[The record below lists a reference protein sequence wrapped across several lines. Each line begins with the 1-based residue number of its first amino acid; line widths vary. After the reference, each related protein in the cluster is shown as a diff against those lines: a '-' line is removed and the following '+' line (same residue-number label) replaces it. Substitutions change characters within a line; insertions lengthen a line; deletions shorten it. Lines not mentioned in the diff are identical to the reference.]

1 MTASPARRG
10 FALPVTIVMMAV
22 VAIIVAAVGGFV
34 SNAARQT
41 RIHLARTR
49 CRLAAQSAL
58 EQAKVEIQAGFSAY
72 AGGSG
77 AATVKIDPRQAE
89 VYNWFDTV
97 SADRR
102 TIGAPAEKAI
112 TLTDPADGVNGCRV
126 RVAIGRYVE
135 HAHNSSLAIVPVVA
149 TAAFAYPDGLEVTAT
164 IQERVVFGTGQSP
177 VFDYA
182 YFVNNYG
189 WMNGSTITINGDMR
203 ANGNVSLSGS
213 TVNGRVWAAANDE
226 LNVIG
231 RITLSSS
238 PKIRDLAS
246 YRSSAGRRARPDIA
260 DYDTPG
266 AYDAPLQGGTIRRP
280 TYYPGEYDAD
290 GRWRP
295 IPVPGTGTVGAQEG
309 KPIVNEGADSLPM
322 PFVSDLDAYVE
333 YARAHKA
340 GAGGTLSYPGY
351 TYTDAAGAEK
361 TVAGG
366 TVRAHHAGAGPSGD
380 AAGADKGAL
389 VLVGTQANPIVIDGP
404 VVVDSDVVIK
414 GYVKG
419 QGTIYAGRNIH
430 IIGDVRYVDAPQWS
444 HPDGDDAA
452 VEAGNAKK
460 DMLGLVAK
468 GNIVVGDSTTDA
480 WMNRVWDYIR
490 TDGRSSVVHQYAC
503 DPSDANIG
511 YPATF
516 RGDYTAVEWVPGL
529 SGDLAAAA
537 PGGYDAASG
546 QFGKIR
552 TRLVE
557 LDTWHNE
564 PVYDYWGRYLG
575 MRQVRDTAAE
585 NYVAYDR
592 RYYETVCDDRI
603 MRSLKDSAGI
613 AQIDAVL
620 YNNHGIFGTPGR
632 SGATFS
638 LNGSLVCRDEA
649 LIFTGNGS
657 RFNWDIRLKAKSG
670 NTVTG
675 NLGLPVGPQEPYVT
689 EWMEVPDALN
699 AAFGEAAP

>member
-1 MTASPARRG
+1 MMSVSSRRG
-10 FALPVTIVMMAV
+10 FALPVTIVMMAI
-22 VAIIVAAVGGFV
+22 VAIVVAAVGGFV
-34 SNAARQT
+34 SHAARQT
-41 RIHLARTR
+41 RVYLARTR
-49 CRLAAQSAL
+49 CRLAAQSVL
-58 EQAKVEIQAGFSAY
+58 EQAKVEIQEGFARY

-77 AATVKIDPRQAE
+77 AASIKIDPRQAD

-97 SADRR
+97 SSDRK
-102 TIGAPAEKAI
+102 TIGS
-112 TLTDPADGVNGCRV
+112 PADKSVTLSSPPNVNGCSV
-126 RVAIGRYVE
+126 MVAIGRFVE
-135 HAHNSSLAIVPVVA
+135 HSPGSPVAIVPVVA
-149 TAAFAYPDGLEVTAT
+149 TAVYRYEDGLEVTST
-164 IQERVVFGTGQSP
+164 IQERVIFGTGQSP

-189 WMNGSTITINGDMR
+189 WMNGSSITINGDMR
-203 ANGNVSLSGS
+203 ANGNVSLSGA

-226 LNVIG
+226 LNVAG
-231 RITLSSS
+231 RISLSSS
-238 PKIRDLAS
+238 PQIKNLAS
-246 YRSSAGRRARPDIA
+246 YRSSAGRRARPDVA

-266 AYDAPLQGGTIRRP
+266 AYDAPLQSGAIRRP
-280 TYYPGEYDAD
+280 SYYPGEYDAD

-309 KPIVNEGADSLPM
+309 RPIVNEGADSLPM
-322 PFVSDLDAYVE
+322 PFVSDLGAYVE
-333 YARAHKA
+333 YARAYKS

-351 TYTDAAGAEK
+351 TYT
-361 TVAGG
+361 
-366 TVRAHHAGAGPSGD
+366 D

-452 VEAGNAKK
+452 VEASNAKK

-468 GNIVVGDSTTDA
+468 GNIVVGDSSTDA

-516 RGDYTAVEWVPGL
+516 RGDYTAVERVQGL
-529 SGDLAAAA
+529 SGDQAAAA

-575 MRQVRDTAAE
+575 MRPVRDTAAE

-603 MRSLKDSAGI
+603 MRSLKDTAGV

-620 YNNHGIFGTPGR
+620 YNNHGVFGTPGR

-670 NTVTG
+670 NSVTG
-675 NLGLPVGPQEPYVT
+675 NLGLPVGPQDPYVL
-689 EWMEVPDALN
+689 EWMEIPDHLN
-699 AAFGEAAP
+699 AAYVTPSGPSE